1 MYLPAITC
9 LPETPMGRRSL
20 NHGLLNKKRPNKP
33 HSIVSIWSEVSPHIT
48 KEDYASAAAL
58 LKPLA
63 DKGISRAQFRIAY
76 MHFLGRGFP
85 ENRNEADRIIRAALP
100 AIQAFAAEGRAWA
113 QSDLGSL
120 YEDGLVLPR
129 DYKEAFFWYR
139 ASAEQ
144 GYAGAQTNL
153 GILYARGLG
162 VSSFTAH
169 SN

>member
-1 MYLPAITC
+1 MKQTA
-9 LPETPMGRRSL
+9 S
-20 NHGLLNKKRPNKP
+20 
-33 HSIVSIWSEVSPHIT
+33 SEQH
-48 KEDYASAAAL
+48 Y
-58 LKPLA
+58 
-63 DKGISRAQFRIAY
+63 
-76 MHFLGRGFP
+76 
-85 ENRNEADRIIRAALP
+85 P

-162 VSSFTAH
+162 VSSSRRTAIEWFEKAAAQGDAAAVRNLE
-169 SN
+169 SLNN